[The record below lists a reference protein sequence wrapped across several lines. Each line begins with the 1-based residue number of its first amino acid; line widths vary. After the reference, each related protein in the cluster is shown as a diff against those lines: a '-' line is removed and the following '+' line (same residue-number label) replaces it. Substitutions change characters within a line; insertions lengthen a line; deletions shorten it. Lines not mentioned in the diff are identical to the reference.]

1 MKYREFAPAQIVS
14 PERLSTATLYLAH
27 PEEWQRLDHLRRSY
41 GPTSITGRR
50 DLAPRFP
57 GWSVDVRTMNP
68 EEAARLLG
76 DWCSRRAGRPD
87 GDGST
92 AE

>member
-1 MKYREFAPAQIVS
+1 MKYHEFGPGQIGS

-27 PEEWQRLDHLRRSY
+27 PEEWQRLDQLRGSY

-50 DLAPRFP
+50 DLAPRIP

-68 EEAARLLG
+68 AVAARLLG
-76 DWCSRRAGRPD
+76 NWCSGRAARPD